1 MNNIIIDTLVNK
13 EERYADLK
21 RMSEQEEA
29 LVRSQTMLII
39 DRNVGKHHIH
49 KRVIKRFKKCMK

>member
-13 EERYADLK
+13 QERYADLK

-49 KRVIKRFKKCMK
+49 KRVIKRFKRCMK